1 VTLAEKIFALHAV
14 FPFSELKP
22 DELLVIAS
30 ATGYRE
36 FSPGHVVCPRG
47 GTLNRLYVRV
57 AGDLTDDHGGV
68 MQSVVGTTLLL
79 TGISAPFPIVA
90 GPAGYRALSIPRG
103 RFFTIVNECPALLVG
118 FFRLRL
124 LGVDYARTPEFQ
136 P

>member
-1 VTLAEKIFALHAV
+1 VTLAEKIFALHSV

-22 DELLVIAS
+22 DELLIIAS
-30 ATGYRE
+30 AASCRE

-47 GTLNRLYVRV
+47 GSLSRLYVRV
-57 AGDLTDDHGGV
+57 SGELTDDQGGI

-79 TGISAPFPIVA
+79 TGISAPFPIIA

-103 RFFTIVNECPALLVG
+103 KFFTIINECPALIVG
-118 FFRLRL
+118 FFRMPL
-124 LGVDYARTPEFQ
+124 LGVDYVRLPEVQ

>member
-1 VTLAEKIFALHAV
+1 MTLAEKIFALDAV

-22 DELLVIAS
+22 EELLIIAT
-30 ATGYRE
+30 AAGHRA
-36 FSPGHVVCPRG
+36 FPPGRVVCPQG

-57 AGDLTDDHGGV
+57 AGDLTDDRGGI

-79 TGISAPFPIVA
+79 TGISAPFPILA

-118 FFRLRL
+118 FFHMRL
-124 LGVDYARTPEFQ
+124 LGVDYARIPEAQ